1 MAFFIDKNDRAFKI
15 QYGIIKYK
23 ELLTVEYKSKFWEE
37 MIDRKLI
44 IKIMNITGSG
54 IQFLFI
60 SK

>member
-1 MAFFIDKNDRAFKI
+1 MAFFIVKNDRAFKI